1 MLWQVYRQH
10 AGALDHVLA
19 RGDGFKPRMKDCFHH
34 ALVFICLS
42 ALISRCASDPTA
54 QAFPELDAE
63 IHQQKKA
70 GHSLVYPVV
79 KKSVKP
85 VYPSMMAAGSV
96 WSVMKVGPEGK
107 VEEVR
112 IVGTAPAPYQE
123 SIQKALKQWQFKPG
137 TVNDRPATFPMQM
150 KIAFAPHAGYA
161 AKASEADDGI
171 TIVPQAAITKAL
183 FPVEYRRLESHY
195 REGRKVTGPKTL
207 KRMLPKYPEGRPA
220 EGFVWV
226 AFVID
231 ELGQPRDVQI
241 VGETP
246 KEYQESI
253 LQAVNTWQFEAATV
267 DGRKEA
273 IPVAVKMVFQLRR
286 RI

>member
-1 MLWQVYRQH
+1 MPGQVCLQPPRV
-10 AGALDHVLA
+10 LDHGMV

-42 ALISRCASDPTA
+42 ALISSCATAPSA

-63 IHQQKKA
+63 IHQHEKA

-96 WSVMKVGPEGK
+96 WSVMKVGPEGN

-112 IVGTAPAPYQE
+112 IVGQAPAPYQE
-123 SIQKALKQWQFKPG
+123 SIRNALKQWQFEPG
-137 TVNDRPATFPMQM
+137 SVNDRPASFPMPV

-161 AKASEADDGI
+161 AKASQADDGI
-171 TIVPQAAITKAL
+171 TFVPHAAITKAL
-183 FPVEYRRLESHY
+183 FPVEYRRLETAY
-195 REGRKVTGPKTL
+195 REGRKVTVPKTL
-207 KRMLPKYPEGRPA
+207 QRNLPKYPEGRPA

-226 AFVID
+226 AFIID
-231 ELGQPRDVQI
+231 ELGRPRDVRI
-241 VGETP
+241 VGDSP

-253 LQAVNTWQFEAATV
+253 LQAVNTWQFKPATV

-273 IPVAVKMVFQLRR
+273 FPAAVKMVFQHRR
-286 RI
+286 HF